1 MQSIEDKFIIAFEI
15 PPSSLEYPDNFEYYP
30 EITDEIFLE
39 LYVIYSHL
47 PGVEIQ
53 KEFSDVDDM
62 KRYVLNVL
70 IDNKDTSEG
79 YYKRKVQAL
88 FND

>member
-39 LYVIYSHL
+39 LYVIYSQL
-47 PGVEIQ
+47 PDVEVQ

-62 KRYVLNVL
+62 KRYVLEVL

-79 YYKRKVQAL
+79 YYKRKVQEL